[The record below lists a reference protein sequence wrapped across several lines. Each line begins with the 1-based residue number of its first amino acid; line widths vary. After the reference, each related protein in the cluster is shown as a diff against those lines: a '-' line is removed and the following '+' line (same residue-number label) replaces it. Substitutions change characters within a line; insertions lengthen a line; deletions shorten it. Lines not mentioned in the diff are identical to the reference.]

1 MYKNVGKKI
10 KALSIILAWLI
21 VAISSFFGFYRF
33 FLNDVSSESIAISIA
48 IIIGGC
54 IVAIVL
60 SWFLYAF
67 GVITETQE
75 INTENIENL
84 NIAFETLA
92 KELKAKRKNNTTNNE
107 IPLDD
112 FNSPRT
118 HNEILSSQL
127 KKLKKDYEMS
137 RITYDEY
144 EECKKRLEAKYK

>member
-10 KALSIILAWLI
+10 KVLSIILAWLI

-33 FLNDVSSESIAISIA
+33 FLNDISTESIAISVA
-48 IIIGGC
+48 IVIGGC

-60 SWFLYAF
+60 SWFIYAF
-67 GVITETQE
+67 GVITEAQE

-84 NIAFETLA
+84 NIAFESLA
-92 KELKAKRKNNTTNNE
+92 KELKANRKSNAPNNE
-107 IPLDD
+107 FPLDD
-112 FNSPRT
+112 FKTPRT

-144 EECKKRLEAKYK
+144 EERKKKLEAKYK

>member
-10 KALSIILAWLI
+10 KALSIIIAWII
-21 VAISSFFGFYRF
+21 VAISSFYGFYRF
-33 FLNDVSSESIAISIA
+33 FLNDISTESIIISVA

-67 GVITETQE
+67 GVIAEAQETNTETL
-75 INTENIENL
+75 ENL
-84 NIAFETLA
+84 ELA
-92 KELKAKRKNNTTNNE
+92 IEKLSKELKAKRVSSANNSNV
-107 IPLDD
+107 PLDD
-112 FNSPRT
+112 YKTPKT
-118 HNEILSSQL
+118 KEELLAVQL

-144 EECKKRLEAKYK
+144 EEAKLKLEQKYR